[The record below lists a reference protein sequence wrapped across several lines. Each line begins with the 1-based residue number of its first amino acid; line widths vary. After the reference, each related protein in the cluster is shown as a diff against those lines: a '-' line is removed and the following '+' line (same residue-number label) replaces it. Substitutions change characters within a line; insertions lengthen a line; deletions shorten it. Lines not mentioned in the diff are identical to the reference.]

1 MENQLMFNFEGES
14 VRTVVKDNQ
23 TYFVGNEVAKILGY
37 SNYRN
42 AINNHA
48 EDEDKLRT
56 QIRYAGQLRTVT
68 LINESGLY
76 SLIFSSKLESAKRFK
91 RWVTSEVLPDIRK
104 YGMYMNDD
112 FAKAIIDNPQEAKKE
127 MLKYFEESERLNKLV
142 TDLQKEND
150 RLSSVENEVMELENK
165 LEFLQKRPEN
175 NDWKQE
181 ANKRVRKL
189 TPKISSIINPNFGKT
204 WNEVYKEMLYSQ
216 NLNIKS
222 KHTRRLKKM
231 KSNNVPQSTID
242 NTKIIDTI
250 GTDIEYVDKLFKAL
264 DNLEDKYTTPV
275 SEEYPS
281 CFLKLEY

>member
-1 MENQLMFNFEGES
+1 
-14 VRTVVKDNQ
+14 
-23 TYFVGNEVAKILGY
+23 
-37 SNYRN
+37 
-42 AINNHA
+42 
-48 EDEDKLRT
+48 
-56 QIRYAGQLRTVT
+56 
-68 LINESGLY
+68 
-76 SLIFSSKLESAKRFK
+76 
-91 RWVTSEVLPDIRK
+91 
-104 YGMYMNDD
+104 MYMNDD

-222 KHTRRLKKM
+222 KHTRRLKKK
-231 KSNNVPQSTID
+231 KSNNVPQNTID

>member
-127 MLKYFEESERLNKLV
+127 MLK
-142 TDLQKEND
+142 
-150 RLSSVENEVMELENK
+150 
-165 LEFLQKRPEN
+165 
-175 NDWKQE
+175 
-181 ANKRVRKL
+181 
-189 TPKISSIINPNFGKT
+189 
-204 WNEVYKEMLYSQ
+204 
-216 NLNIKS
+216 
-222 KHTRRLKKM
+222 
-231 KSNNVPQSTID
+231 
-242 NTKIIDTI
+242 
-250 GTDIEYVDKLFKAL
+250 
-264 DNLEDKYTTPV
+264 
-275 SEEYPS
+275 
-281 CFLKLEY
+281 